1 MNPLNLSSPT
11 LGCPNV
17 YTASNLSSIDSS
29 PCNAKTAAKRTAS
42 APPRLW
48 PATGRWGFSWISVGH
63 VSSFCR
69 PRAFMKPQWTLPM
82 LANSYQDKSKS
93 VRQSSALKGS
103 VPLNTTKIV
112 SGSVVLSWNM
122 KPCVDNV
129 C

>member
-29 PCNAKTAAKRTAS
+29 PCNAKTAAKSTAS
-42 APPRLW
+42 APPRL
-48 PATGRWGFSWISVGH
+48 
-63 VSSFCR
+63 

>member
-29 PCNAKTAAKRTAS
+29 PCNAKTAAKSTAS

-48 PATGRWGFSWISVGH
+48 PVTMNFVRL
-63 VSSFCR
+63 